1 MAQEIW
7 RAKMCSGDEV
17 QRYVGREDAKQSAF
31 TTATVKRQ
39 CRDATELG
47 STSISRD
54 LKTKQ
59 SLKIQELR
67 HALAAA
73 GFVALDEQAEVLG
86 LSRST
91 TWAVLKGNHK
101 CSGLSAGVISRML
114 SSPRLPSSVRR
125 TILEYFDEKAAGS
138 YGHSKGQLRK
148 FVAQLSA
155 SVQRTKPLAR

>member
-1 MAQEIW
+1 
-7 RAKMCSGDEV
+7 MCSGDEV

-47 STSISRD
+47 STSTSRD

-125 TILEYFDEKAAGS
+125 TILEYIEEKSAGS
-138 YGHSKGQLRK
+138 YGHSKERLSK
-148 FVAQLSA
+148 FVAQLPPAVLS
-155 SVQRTKPLAR
+155 SEPVW

>member
-47 STSISRD
+47 STSTSRD

-59 SLKIQELR
+59 SLKIQELGPV
-67 HALAAA
+67 LVAA
-73 GFVALDEQAEVLG
+73 GIITLDEQAEVLG

-91 TWAVLKGNHK
+91 TWAVLQGNHK
-101 CSGLSAGVISRML
+101 CSGLSAGVVSRML

-125 TILEYFDEKAAGS
+125 TILEYIEEKSAGS
-138 YGHSKGQLRK
+138 YGHSKERLSK
-148 FVAQLSA
+148 FVAQLPPAVLS
-155 SVQRTKPLAR
+155 SEPVW

>member
-1 MAQEIW
+1 MM
-7 RAKMCSGDEV
+7 K
-17 QRYVGREDAKQSAF
+17 KSAF
-31 TTATVKRQ
+31 TAATVKRQ
-39 CRDATELG
+39 CGGAIELG
-47 STSISRD
+47 SASISRD

-59 SLKIQELR
+59 SLKIQELGPV
-67 HALAAA
+67 LVAA
-73 GFVALDEQAEVLG
+73 GIITLDEQAEVLG

-91 TWAVLKGNHK
+91 TWAVLQGNHK
-101 CSGLSAGVISRML
+101 CSGLSAGVVSRML